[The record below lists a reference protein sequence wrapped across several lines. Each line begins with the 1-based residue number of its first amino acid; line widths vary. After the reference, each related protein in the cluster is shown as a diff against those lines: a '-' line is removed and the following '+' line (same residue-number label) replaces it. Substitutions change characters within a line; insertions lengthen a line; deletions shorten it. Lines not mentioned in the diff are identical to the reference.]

1 MTRECM
7 GDQLIHEIH
16 LGQSARF
23 PELGIHADQGESW
36 QRVYLVHE
44 YFVALDEE
52 VDSGQAFAAE
62 QTKHLNRKFLNTM
75 GLPRREL
82 GRNTQ
87 SGAVS
92 VDVFCLI
99 RIEAVLARRH
109 DLAEFGCANLAS
121 GIFQDRT
128 FNLARSVQAEFD
140 KELMVVAER
149 EFA

>member
-7 GDQLIHEIH
+7 GNQLIHEIR
-16 LGQSARF
+16 LRQSARF
-23 PELGIHADQGESW
+23 PQLGIHAYQGESW

-62 QTKHLNRKFLNTM
+62 QPKHLNRKLLNTT
-75 GLPRREL
+75 GLLRGDL

-109 DLAEFGCANLAS
+109 NLAEFGCANLAS
-121 GIFQDRT
+121 GFFQDRT
-128 FNLARSVQAEFD
+128 FNLPRSVQA
-140 KELMVVAER
+140 
-149 EFA
+149 

>member
-7 GDQLIHEIH
+7 GDQLIHEIR
-16 LGQSARF
+16 LRQSARF
-23 PELGIHADQGESW
+23 PQLGIHADQGESW

-62 QTKHLNRKFLNTM
+62 QPKHLNRKLLNTM
-75 GLPRREL
+75 GLLRGEF
-82 GRNTQ
+82 GGNAQ

-99 RIEAVLARRH
+99 RIEAGLVRRT
-109 DLAEFGCANLAS
+109 DLAGLGCADLAS
-121 GIFQDRT
+121 GLFQDST
-128 FNLARSVQAEFD
+128 FILARSVQAQFD